1 MNVREIENSGS
12 KDLTLDPATES
23 PRDVK
28 NVANSCCG
36 SAVKNVGQPA
46 EKADAD
52 TKMSRC
58 PPTDLSN
65 ESPTTAPIN
74 VPMNACCDTT
84 PDKPAPVVTDKPEVV
99 DKPHID
105 PVCGMKAATNPE
117 KSATHDGTTYYF
129 CSMRC
134 VDKFNHDPER
144 YLHADQYAKSAP
156 VNVEGTIFTC
166 PMHPEIRQDHPGT
179 CPKCGM
185 ALEPEM
191 PSLDEG
197 ENHELTDFRRRFW
210 WTLPFTVVVFSLAML
225 GHQLVLFDSLTKNQ
239 NWVEFILAT
248 PVVLWAGYPFFAR
261 CVHSFIN
268 RSPNMFTLI
277 GLGTGAAFIYSV
289 VATIAPGLFPAS
301 FSMNGRVSVY
311 FEAAAVIISL
321 TLLGQI
327 LELKAR
333 SQTSAA
339 IKSLL
344 RLAPKT
350 ARRINSDGTEEDVPL
365 VNVHIGDS
373 LRVRPGEKVPVDGV
387 VIEGSSAVDESML
400 TGEPIPVTKRE
411 GDKLIGATLNS
422 NGSLVMRADKV
433 GSATMLAQIVQMV
446 ALAQRS
452 KAPMQRMADTVSGYF
467 VVTVVSSAILTFLGW
482 GFFGPEPSWVFGLI
496 NAVAV
501 LIIACPCAL
510 GLATPM
516 SIMVATGKAATQG
529 ILFRDAAAIENFRK
543 IDTLIVDK
551 TGTLTQGKPVFEQAI
566 PVQGY
571 SAEAVLQLSASLDQG
586 SEHPLADAIVAAARA
601 QKLALDKP
609 EKFESSAGIGVHG
622 TINGKKYALGN
633 TALMTQENVNI
644 NELAIKADALR
655 NTGASVMYLAEDGLL
670 AGILAVSDPIKATTP
685 EALAGLKAAGIRVIM
700 ATGDGLKTAQAVAA
714 KLGIAEFYGE
724 VKPADKLAL
733 VERLQGEGRIV
744 AMAGD
749 GINDAPALA
758 KADIGVAMG
767 TGTDVAMNS
776 AQVTLVK
783 GDLNG
788 IARARELSVATI
800 RNMKQNLAFAFFY
813 NSLGVPL
820 AAGLLYPVTGWL
832 LSPMIAALA
841 MSLSSASVITNALR
855 LRGQSR
861 DGIGANNPL
870 WTPAPSTN
878 DGGHCK

>member
-12 KDLTLDPATES
+12 KDLTLSPATES

-65 ESPTTAPIN
+65 ESPTTASIN
-74 VPMNACCDTT
+74 MPMNACCDTT
-84 PDKPAPVVTDKPEVV
+84 PDKPAPVVMDKPEVV

-144 YLHADQYAKSAP
+144 YLHPDQYAKSGP

-350 ARRINSDGTEEDVPL
+350 ARRINSDGIEEDVPL

-467 VVTVVSSAILTFLGW
+467 VVTVVSSAVLTFLGW

-601 QKLALDKP
+601 QKLALNKP

-813 NSLGVPL
+813 NALGVPL